1 MKKLIFIFF
10 LSSFFALSCAQDDDF
25 PGNDSVATNDSTGTN
40 DGVILPDNPSDSDVL
55 DDSNA
60 FDADEFEA
68 EPDIDNAPPVICTPG
83 ATQSCYSGP
92 SGTKGVGPCK
102 AGISTCNEDGTKWS
116 ECKGEIL
123 PQPETCGDGID
134 QDCDGKDMTKEN
146 AKDIDGDGFTYCDG
160 DCCELPSQCPH
171 PELVGPGA
179 FEIPDN
185 KIDDNCNGKV
195 DEPQGTCDDGLSVKP
210 YYTYNK
216 NKNTVSADANIAKI
230 ADANAVALVKGMGLC
245 EGVQEAKLSLAG
257 TPVSENI
264 DDSGQVDS
272 DGNSSGTPRK
282 RESLKYPYMDSKVQT
297 YAVTPNFGKGGIVA
311 LQGKVMTILS
321 TGDWDNPT
329 QDFQTATLQTGDM
342 RTRSTLPLD
351 WLNMQKDCK
360 PPSAPACKK
369 TPDNNPPFW
378 VTDSCKGKS
387 EDDLPKGQ
395 DPIMLTIKV
404 KVPPNAQSFSFKVFF
419 LSREYPGLVCTEYN
433 DFFVALLDST
443 YNEKNPGAKMPN
455 PADKNL
461 AIDDKGNPLGVNMA
475 PEGIFKVCNP
485 NCKTV
490 LMGKEIS
497 NTNKWGV
504 CEGDQMLKGT
514 GFESKVTMGQCDGN
528 GGTGWL
534 KVSGNVVPKE
544 EITLRL
550 AAWER
555 GSVAYGPDHSYD
567 TTVLIDDFKWSPTP
581 TKPGVSPK

>member
-1 MKKLIFIFF
+1 MKKLILFFISLSF
-10 LSSFFALSCAQDDDF
+10 LIISCAQDDTISTTD
-25 PGNDSVATNDSTGTN
+25 NLAVEENSSQDNVATTEQDILIDSG
-40 DGVILPDNPSDSDVL
+40 DNLITDNIDS
-55 DDSNA
+55 A
-60 FDADEFEA
+60 
-68 EPDIDNAPPVICTPG
+68 PDIDNAPPIICTPG
-83 ATQSCYSGP
+83 ATQPCYSGP
-92 SGTKGVGPCK
+92 SGTKGVGICK
-102 AGISTCNEDGTKWS
+102 GGISTCNEDGTKWS

-123 PQPETCGDGID
+123 PQPETCGDNID
-134 QDCDGKDMTKEN
+134 QDCDGNDMTTEN

-179 FEIPDN
+179 FEIADN

-195 DEPQGTCDDGLSVKP
+195 DEPQGTCDDALSVKP

-216 NKNTVSADANIAKI
+216 NKNTVSVNPNIQKI
-230 ADANAVALVKGMGLC
+230 AQANAMALVKGMGLC

-264 DDSGQVDS
+264 DDSGQCDYAS
-272 DGNSSGTPRK
+272 ENPGNCMK
-282 RESLKYPYMDSKVQT
+282 RERKSLNYPYIDSKVQT

-329 QDFQTATLQTGDM
+329 QDFGTATLQTGDM
-342 RTRSTLPLD
+342 RTASTLPLD
-351 WLNMQKDCK
+351 WLNMQEGCK

-369 TPDNNPPFW
+369 TPDNKPPIW
-378 VTDSCKGKS
+378 VTDSCKGKD
-387 EDDLPKGQ
+387 EADLPKGQ

-455 PADKNL
+455 PTDKNL

-475 PEGIFKVCNP
+475 PEGIFKICNP
-485 NCKTV
+485 NCKTT
-490 LMGKEIS
+490 LMGKVVS
-497 NTNKWGV
+497 NTNKWGF
-504 CEGDQMLKGT
+504 CEGDQILKGT
-514 GFESKVTMGQCDGN
+514 GFESKITLGQCDGN

-555 GSVAYGPDHSYD
+555 GGVVYGPDHSYD